1 MSLISL
7 LMFRTILFFFLF
19 AGAVCACKSNKRI
32 ISQDLSFLYNT
43 DSPVFKH
50 KILFE
55 GDSVRLFV
63 SLSKN
68 EKIQSFDDLINRFEF
83 NGYKA
88 FTYSD
93 GDVINLDVVAMRLI
107 QYWDLADKIIIQYSI
122 GNGKPGDVF
131 FVKVNDLIRQQF
143 RLIDFG
149 QVYRKVSPER
159 MFLLEGENNVPA
171 IGEYYYTDQPFRLLN
186 SGNKKED
193 SVSFAFYTLNFG
205 PAPRPY
211 HTIEQNY
218 DRMISEPEFTGTM
231 LIGEEQKLDQ
241 EGVIVFSSN
250 KEIPGCFSYL
260 IKSSHYP
267 AIGKAEELLEPLRY
281 ITSDTEFDLIKGS
294 DDPKIAIDSFW
305 LNIGGSI
312 EYSRMLIKHYYG
324 RVEFANKFF
333 TTYKEG
339 WKTDKGMV
347 FIMFGKPDIVVRYGD
362 VEEWQYDRLI
372 NKDFLTFTF
381 YKQPFLLSSDHF
393 ELNRSE
399 KYRKIW
405 DSMIDNWRKGI
416 IIKNNNL

>member
-1 MSLISL
+1 
-7 LMFRTILFFFLF
+7 MFKTLLFFFLF
-19 AGAVCACKSNKRI
+19 AGAVCACRPNKHI

-55 GDSVRLFV
+55 GEDSVRLFI

-68 EKIQSFDDLINRFEF
+68 EKIQSFDDLVSRFEF
-83 NGYKA
+83 NGFKA

-93 GDVINLDVVAMRLI
+93 GDVINLDAVPMRLMH
-107 QYWDLADKIIIQYSI
+107 YWELTDRIIIQYSI
-122 GNGKPGDVF
+122 DNGKAGDVF
-131 FVKVNDLIRQQF
+131 FIKINDLVRQQF

-149 QVYRKVSPER
+149 QVYRKINPER
-159 MFLLEGENNVPA
+159 MYLLEGEDNVPS
-171 IGEYYYTDQPFRLLN
+171 IGEYYYKNLPFRLLS
-186 SGNKKED
+186 SGYQKED
-193 SVSFAFYTLNFG
+193 SVTFAFYRLNFG
-205 PAPRPY
+205 PASRPY
-211 HTIEQNY
+211 HTIDKNH
-218 DRMISEPEFTGTM
+218 DRMIPEPELKGTIA
-231 LIGEEQKLDQ
+231 IGEEQEFDR
-241 EGVIVFSSN
+241 EGVVVFSSN
-250 KEIPGCFSYL
+250 KGIPGCFSYL
-260 IKSSHYP
+260 IKSPHYP

-281 ITSDTEFDLIKGS
+281 ITTDSEFKQLKNS
-294 DDPKIAIDSFW
+294 NDPKMAVDSFW

-416 IIKNNNL
+416 IIKNNSL